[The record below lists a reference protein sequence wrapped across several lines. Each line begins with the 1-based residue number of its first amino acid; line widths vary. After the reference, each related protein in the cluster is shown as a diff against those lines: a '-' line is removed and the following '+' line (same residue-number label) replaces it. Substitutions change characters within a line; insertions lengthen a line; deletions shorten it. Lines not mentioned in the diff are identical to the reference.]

1 MSLIVVV
8 ISQCICVSNY
18 QVVDLKYRPFLFVNP
33 TSVEQEE
40 SHFKKAKI
48 KKKKKLSGIK
58 KLHRSFLMMNFC
70 YKSLIPAFLFLT
82 RWANYLFWVII
93 ILISFILPPQH
104 LVIRILC
111 KCL

>member
-18 QVVDLKYRPFLFVNP
+18 QVVDLKYRQFLFVNP

-48 KKKKKLSGIK
+48 KKKKS
-58 KLHRSFLMMNFC
+58 
-70 YKSLIPAFLFLT
+70 
-82 RWANYLFWVII
+82 
-93 ILISFILPPQH
+93 
-104 LVIRILC
+104 
-111 KCL
+111 

>member
-18 QVVDLKYRPFLFVNP
+18 QVVDLKYRQFLFVNP

-48 KKKKKLSGIK
+48 RKKKKAKRNKETTQVFSYDE
-58 KLHRSFLMMNFC
+58 FL
-70 YKSLIPAFLFLT
+70 L
-82 RWANYLFWVII
+82 
-93 ILISFILPPQH
+93 
-104 LVIRILC
+104 
-111 KCL
+111 